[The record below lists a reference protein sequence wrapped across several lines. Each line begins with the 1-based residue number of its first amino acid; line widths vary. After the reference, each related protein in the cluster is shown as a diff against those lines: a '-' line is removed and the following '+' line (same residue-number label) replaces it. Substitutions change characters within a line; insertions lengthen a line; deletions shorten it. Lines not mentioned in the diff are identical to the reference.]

1 MKNKKILES
10 FQKLLKITLFKYAKK
25 DKKILLITNDQG
37 AIALDNYK
45 KHLPN
50 QFINAGISEQNIIS
64 VAAGLQKDDLIV
76 LSTAYPHSLFIE
88 LLSKSK
94 IDLCSMKLP
103 VKIFGV
109 GSGYSWN

>member
-10 FQKLLKITLFKYAKK
+10 FQRDSFISTLFKYAKK
-25 DKKILLITNDQG
+25 DKKFYSQQTIK

-64 VAAGLQKDDLIV
+64 VAAGLQKGI
-76 LSTAYPHSLFIE
+76 
-88 LLSKSK
+88 
-94 IDLCSMKLP
+94 
-103 VKIFGV
+103 
-109 GSGYSWN
+109 